1 VSWPFVLLA
10 AAALVS
16 TAGALAVRVGRGD
29 EPAESRAR
37 RSIVGL
43 GLLGVAAALAA
54 VGGAL
59 LGAGDAGRTQAGAFA
74 GAAATVVLPLLAV
87 GLARA
92 AHRPGRSRTSG
103 VSPASR

>member
-1 VSWPFVLLA
+1 MSWPIVLLA
-10 AAALVS
+10 AAAVLS
-16 TAGALAVRVGRGD
+16 TAGALAVRAERSD

-59 LGAGDAGRTQAGAFA
+59 LGAGDTGRGQAGAFA

-92 AHRPGRSRTSG
+92 ARRAGRRSRSG
-103 VSPASR
+103 LSPANR